1 MKINKK
7 NVGIDID
14 EILRAKWLQFDKYYV
29 EEFGLDGV
37 PKEQE
42 YVYDFFNNYKFN
54 DVEEIIKELK
64 EPEDIPENISP
75 LEYQLND
82 KNEAPA
88 DFLLFKKEN
97 KIKLT
102 SKEVYNRFMYED
114 YLFEI
119 HGSAPMMYRNMDVD
133 VNKFYDKYCDTVNFT
148 LFSVEN
154 RFSIPPTLFFLSKIK
169 SRFENI
175 RFVKKS
181 IEMWNNI
188 DILITTDPE
197 ILKLETPWFKKLI
210 KVKRPYNEKFNSYSM
225 EILQIAELIENKD
238 FEKIIKYKKNEN
250 G

>member
-1 MKINKK
+1 
-7 NVGIDID
+7 
-14 EILRAKWLQFDKYYV
+14 
-29 EEFGLDGV
+29 
-37 PKEQE
+37 
-42 YVYDFFNNYKFN
+42 
-54 DVEEIIKELK
+54 
-64 EPEDIPENISP
+64 
-75 LEYQLND
+75 
-82 KNEAPA
+82 
-88 DFLLFKKEN
+88 
-97 KIKLT
+97 
-102 SKEVYNRFMYED
+102 
-114 YLFEI
+114 
-119 HGSAPMMYRNMDVD
+119 MMYRNMDVD

-197 ILKLETPWFKKLI
+197 ILKLGTPWFKKLI

>member
-197 ILKLETPWFKKLI
+197 ILKLGTPWFKKLI

-238 FEKIIKYKKNEN
+238 FEKIIKYKKK
-250 G
+250 